1 MFPNIVEKT
10 IKTYNFFLPAI
21 SLSSAYNLIKI
32 SWLSFPVCFSFYKTY
47 IKLQFYFSFRLLFKY
62 FAIRV
67 FFTLAWDFIS
77 VFLTRVKSDWRE
89 ILLGLERVDNIRS
102 LCGDRSEFTSLHCG
116 LPCQSEI
123 IICVTSPLRLEKN
136 ENWKK

>member
-21 SLSSAYNLIKI
+21 SLSLAYNLIKI
-32 SWLSFPVCFSFYKTY
+32 SWLSFPVCFSFHKTY
-47 IKLQFYFSFRLLFKY
+47 IKLQFYFSFRVMFKY

-102 LCGDRSEFTSLHCG
+102 LWGDRSEFTSLHSG
-116 LPCQSEI
+116 LPCRSEI
-123 IICVTSPLRLEKN
+123 IICVTSPLG
-136 ENWKK
+136 